1 MNFFVSFFILM
12 IIVSL
17 ICYLLFTII
26 FLLCLCNVLFGLFV
40 YCRLGALFLS
50 HSLYIH
56 IYIYA
61 YFIVVRNQSH
71 GLWLEAVAWTRR
83 HCHYFVFVL
92 IFLSVLFVKYLT
104 YLTGFHCPVDSVSL
118 RTTLM

>member
-1 MNFFVSFFILM
+1 MIFLLGFLFFVLM
-12 IIVSL
+12 IIVLL

-26 FLLCLCNVLFGLFV
+26 IYCVVQCCFWPFV
-40 YCRLGALFLS
+40 CCRLGSLFLS

-56 IYIYA
+56 IFA
-61 YFIVVRNQSH
+61 YFIVMKNQTH

-83 HCHYFVFVL
+83 HCHYFVLFFHYFS
-92 IFLSVLFVKYLT
+92 ILSVKYLT
-104 YLTGFHCPVDSVSL
+104 YLTGFYCPVDSVSL